1 MTDKE
6 NPETLTSLK
15 VEDELPVKAVGIEC
29 LKEGNPE
36 TMSPH
41 RYLQKWWARRPTAAA
56 RLAVLASVLPNDV
69 SNDELLDYLQI
80 GPRNSEHLS
89 QSISDYVIEK
99 RTTQSSSSKRLS
111 EHYGYELPLKST
123 PAGSELEEIHDR
135 IRDAWGNELPTVFDP
150 TAGGGT
156 IPLEALRYGLPVR
169 ANELNPVAWLINK
182 VILDFAPNEGS
193 IENDVRKWANKIDS
207 RVSEELKEYYP
218 RESPGYEPTYYFRA
232 YSIECPSCGYRLPLS
247 NRWWFKK
254 DTGSTGHAIKP
265 IPHENYIEYKY
276 LNIKTSSDY
285 DFNPSDGTVQSGD
298 AECPTCGV
306 VTESGEVKSRL
317 RSGDFEFEVCGVK
330 EVEISGNDS
339 MYRASTEADNK
350 AITEAISSIESS
362 LSLST
367 LLTSDVPEGNKTNE
381 ARSYGITRW
390 RDFFTPRQLLA
401 HGTYLQAFEE
411 VKPEIES
418 AYPDKRA
425 EAILTLLTL
434 IPSKLVSRTSRLCPI
449 NLPYGAPENMMGA
462 NNYSFKWQF
471 GENNPT
477 VGNYSYERM
486 LESRRGVLASYE
498 HIVDFVSSVDE
509 PDIELYQEDA
519 RRLSLDEK
527 VDAVVIDPPYGDN
540 VMYAELSDV
549 FYVWHRLYLGEVYPE
564 VYTQTLTDKESE
576 AVENISRY
584 SDDDV
589 ASDNSVNS
597 RRELARRDY
606 EEKMSDIFSQ
616 TYRNLNQ
623 GGVLTVYFTDKEADA
638 WDSLTMSL
646 INSKFT
652 ITATHTITS
661 EVPDRVAMQGSA
673 SADST
678 LLLTCRKPND
688 ATPYDEAVPSLWSD
702 VRGEIREAARN
713 KAAELLDS
721 ELNLTKTDTI
731 ISAFGP
737 TLRVF
742 TENYP
747 VVDKHDNTV
756 RPKKAL
762 EEARTAV
769 VEVLVNRE
777 LDDSLDT
784 VDNLSTWYVL
794 SWLVYERESIPY
806 DDARQL
812 GLGVGVDVDDVKT
825 QTKIWSKSGAT
836 LILKGQSYRVRDYT
850 ALEAGE
856 KRRKRAYPVD
866 PRDESF
872 THAIDAVHAA
882 LNVLSTKG
890 SDFTWNWI
898 NDRGLQDDGGFRRVV
913 KNLLQ
918 VLPEDYD
925 DRESLVNLVS
935 GETGDLLDI
944 DVGSLS
950 RRSEDSNNSGTTLDD
965 F

>member
-1 MTDKE
+1 MTDKNE
-6 NPETLTSLK
+6 DWTMTPLK

-29 LKEGNPE
+29 LKESNPE

-56 RLAVLASVLPNDV
+56 RLAVLASVLPDDV
-69 SNDELLDYLQI
+69 TNDELLEYLQV
-80 GPRNSEHLS
+80 GPQSSEHLS

-99 RTTQSSSSKRLS
+99 RSTQSSSSKRLS

-123 PAGSELEEIHDR
+123 PTGSELEEIHDIAR
-135 IRDAWGNELPTVFDP
+135 ETWEGKLPTVFDP

-156 IPLEALRYGLPVR
+156 IPLEALRYGFPVR

-182 VILDFAPNEGS
+182 VILDFAPNQGS
-193 IENDVRKWANKIDS
+193 LETEVRKWANKIDS
-207 RVSEELKEYYP
+207 RVGEELEEYYP
-218 RESPGYEPTYYFRA
+218 RENPGYEPTYYFRA
-232 YSIECPSCGYRLPLS
+232 YSIECSSCGFRLPLS

-254 DTGSTGHAIKP
+254 DTASTGHAIKP
-265 IPHENYIEYKY
+265 IPHEDYVEYKY
-276 LNIKTSSDY
+276 LNIKSSSDY
-285 DFNPSDGTVQSGD
+285 DFDPSDGTVQSGD

-306 VTESGEVKSRL
+306 VTESSEVKSKL
-317 RSGDFEFEVCGVK
+317 RDGEFEFEVCGVK
-330 EVEISGNDS
+330 EVEVSGNDS
-339 MYRASTEADNK
+339 KYRASTDEDR
-350 AITEAISSIESS
+350 EAIERASSTIESS

-367 LLTSDVPEGNKTNE
+367 LLTSEVPKGNKTNE
-381 ARSYGITRW
+381 ARAYGITQW

-401 HGTYLQAFEE
+401 HGKYLQAFDDI
-411 VKPEIES
+411 KPEIES
-418 AYPDKRA
+418 EYHEERA
-425 EAILTLLTL
+425 NAILTILAL

-477 VGNYSYERM
+477 VGNYSYKRM

-498 HIVDFVSSVDE
+498 NVVDFVE
-509 PDIELYQEDA
+509 PIENPDIELHQEDA
-519 RRLSLDEK
+519 RNLELDEK
-527 VDAVVIDPPYGDN
+527 VEAVVVDPPYGDN
-540 VMYAELSDV
+540 VMYSELSDV
-549 FYVWHRLYLGEVYPE
+549 FYVWHRLYLEEVYPD
-564 VYTQTLTDKESE
+564 VYTQTLTDKQSE

-589 ASDNSVNS
+589 ASDNTASS

-616 TYRNLNQ
+616 TYQNLKE

-646 INSKFT
+646 INSQFT

-678 LLLTCRKPND
+678 LLLTCRKPINPV
-688 ATPYDEAVPSLWSD
+688 AHDEKVPTLWSD
-702 VRGEIREAARN
+702 VKTEIRESARQ
-713 KAAELLDS
+713 KATELLNS
-721 ELNLTKTDTI
+721 ELSLTKTDTI

-747 VVDKHDNTV
+747 VVDKHDNSV
-756 RPKKAL
+756 RPKRAL

-769 VEVLVNRE
+769 VEVLVDRE
-777 LDDSLDT
+777 LEEGLDA

-812 GLGVGVDVDDVKT
+812 GLGVGVDVDEIKT
-825 QTKIWSKSGAT
+825 DTKIWGKSGDT
-836 LILKGQSYRVRDYT
+836 LLLKGQSYRVRDYN
-850 ALEAGE
+850 ALEGGE

-866 PRDESF
+866 PRSESF
-872 THAIDAVHAA
+872 NNAIDAVHSA

-890 SDFTWNWI
+890 SDFTWNWL
-898 NDRGLQDDGGFRRVV
+898 NDRGLQDDATFRRTIRS
-913 KNLLQ
+913 LLQ
-918 VLPEDYD
+918 VLPEEYE
-925 DRESLVNLVS
+925 DRELLVNLVS
-935 GETGDLLDI
+935 GKTGDLLDI
-944 DVGSLS
+944 DVSSISHKHGELS
-950 RRSEDSNNSGTTLDD
+950 NDKTTLGD

>member
-1 MTDKE
+1 MTEKDKLDV
-6 NPETLTSLK
+6 LTPLK

-41 RYLQKWWARRPTAAA
+41 RYLQKWWARRPSAAA
-56 RLAVLASVLPNDV
+56 RLAVLASVLPKDV
-69 SNDELLDYLQI
+69 SNDELLQYLQV
-80 GPRNSEHLS
+80 GPRNPDHLS
-89 QSISDYVIEK
+89 GSISDYVIEK
-99 RTTQSSSSKRLS
+99 RATQSSSSKRLS

-123 PAGSELEEIHDR
+123 PTGSELETIHST
-135 IRDAWGNELPTVFDP
+135 IRDVWDGDLPTVFDP

-169 ANELNPVAWLINK
+169 ANELNPVAWIINK

-193 IENDVRKWANKIDS
+193 LESDVRKWANKIDTQ
-207 RVSEELKEYYP
+207 VSEELDEYYP
-218 RESPGYEPTYYFRA
+218 REKAGYEPTYYFRA

-254 DTGSTGHAIKP
+254 DTASTGHAIKP
-265 IPHENYIEYKY
+265 IPHKDYIEYKY
-276 LNIKTSSDY
+276 LNIESSSDY
-285 DFNPSDGTVQSGD
+285 DFDPSDGTVQSGD
-298 AECPTCGV
+298 AECPNCGV

-317 RSGDFEFEVCGVK
+317 REGEFEFEVCGVK
-330 EVEISGNDS
+330 EIEISGNDS
-339 MYRASTEADNK
+339 QYRAATEEDNRAIKK
-350 AITEAISSIESS
+350 AVSDIDSS

-367 LLTSDVPEGNKTNE
+367 LLTADVPEGSKTDE
-381 ARSYGITRW
+381 ARSYGINQW

-401 HGTYLQAFEE
+401 HGKYLQAFEDL
-411 VKPEIES
+411 KPEIKSEYSES
-418 AYPDKRA
+418 RA
-425 EAILTLLTL
+425 KAILSILTL

-498 HIVDFVSSVDE
+498 NVVDFVKDVDD
-509 PDIELYQEDA
+509 PDIELHQEDA
-519 RRLSLDEK
+519 RELELDEQ
-527 VDAVVIDPPYGDN
+527 VEAVVIDPPYGDN
-540 VMYAELSDV
+540 VMYSELSDV
-549 FYVWHRLYLGEVYPE
+549 FYVWHRLYLQDVYPD
-564 VYTQTLTDKESE
+564 VYSQTLTDKEAE

-589 ASDNSVNS
+589 SADGSVSS

-606 EEKMSDIFSQ
+606 EQKMSDIFTQ
-616 TYRNLNQ
+616 TYENLKE

-678 LLLTCRKPND
+678 LLLTCRKPVD
-688 ATPYDEAVPSLWSD
+688 STPREEQAPSLWSD
-702 VRGEIREAARN
+702 VRGDIRTAAQN
-713 KAAELLDS
+713 KATELLNS

-747 VVDKHDNTV
+747 VVDMHDNKV

-769 VEVLVNRE
+769 VEVLVDRE
-777 LDDSLDT
+777 LAESLDNVDSL
-784 VDNLSTWYVL
+784 SKWYVL

-825 QTKIWSKSGAT
+825 ETKIWSKSGDT
-836 LILKGQSYRVRDYT
+836 LILKGDSYRVRDYT

-866 PRDESF
+866 PRDDSF
-872 THAIDAVHAA
+872 TYAIDAVHAA
-882 LNVLSTKG
+882 LNVLTTKG
-890 SDFTWNWI
+890 SDFTWNWL
-898 NDRGLQDDGGFRRVV
+898 NDRGLQDDAAFRRTI
-913 KNLLQ
+913 KSLLQ
-918 VLPEDYD
+918 VLPENND
-925 DRESLVNLVS
+925 DREALVNLVS

-944 DVGSLS
+944 DMSSLS
-950 RRSEDSNNSGTTLDD
+950 HHSAGESNNKTTLND

>member
-6 NPETLTSLK
+6 NPKTLTRLK

-56 RLAVLASVLPNDV
+56 RLAVLASVLPDDV
-69 SNDELLDYLQI
+69 TNDELLEYLQI
-80 GPRNSEHLS
+80 GPRSSEHLS

-99 RTTQSSSSKRLS
+99 RASQSGSSKRLS
-111 EHYGYELPLKST
+111 EHYGYKLPLKST
-123 PAGSELEEIHDR
+123 PIGSEREEIHEL
-135 IRDAWGNELPTVFDP
+135 IRNTWDGELPTVFDP
-150 TAGGGT
+150 TSGGGT

-193 IENDVRKWANKIDS
+193 LENDVRKWANQIDS
-207 RVSEELKEYYP
+207 RVSEDLKEYYP
-218 RESPGYEPTYYFRA
+218 RENPGYEPTYYFRA

-265 IPHENYIEYKY
+265 IPHEEHIEYKY
-276 LNIKTSSDY
+276 LNIDSSSDY
-285 DFNPSDGTVQSGD
+285 DFNPSEGTIQSGD

-306 VTESGEVKSRL
+306 VTESSEVKSRL
-317 RSGDFEFEVCGVK
+317 RDDEFEFEICGVK
-330 EVEISGNDS
+330 EVEISGNNS
-339 MYRASTEADNK
+339 EYRAATEADR
-350 AITEAISSIESS
+350 EAIKKVVSEIESS

-381 ARSYGITRW
+381 ARAYGITQW

-401 HGTYLQAFEE
+401 HGTYLQVFEE
-411 VKPEIES
+411 LKPEIKSEYTDS
-418 AYPDKRA
+418 RA
-425 EAILTLLTL
+425 KAVLTLLTL

-477 VGNYSYERM
+477 VGNYSYERI
-486 LESRRGVLASYE
+486 LESRRGILASYE
-498 HIVDFVSSVDE
+498 HVVDFVSSIDD

-519 RRLSLDEK
+519 RELELDEK
-527 VDAVVIDPPYGDN
+527 VEAVVIDPPYGDN

-549 FYVWHRLYLGEVYPE
+549 FYVWHRLYLSDVYPD
-564 VYTQTLTDKESE
+564 VYSQTLTDKKSE

-584 SDDDV
+584 DDDDV
-589 ASDNSVNS
+589 ASDESVTS
-597 RRELARRDY
+597 RRGLARRDY

-616 TYRNLNQ
+616 TFRNLKA

-646 INSKFT
+646 INSDFT

-678 LLLTCRKPND
+678 LLLTCRKPVDSIPHN
-688 ATPYDEAVPSLWSD
+688 ERVPSLWSD
-702 VRGEIREAARN
+702 VRGEIRDAAKN
-713 KAAELLDS
+713 KATELLDS

-747 VVDKHDNTV
+747 VVDKHDNKV

-769 VEVLVNRE
+769 VKILVDRE
-777 LDDSLDT
+777 LKDSLDT
-784 VDNLSTWYVL
+784 VDNLSKWYVL

-812 GLGVGVDVDDVKT
+812 GLGVGVDVDEIKT
-825 QTKIWSKSGAT
+825 ETKIWSKSGDT

-850 ALEAGE
+850 ALESGE

-872 THAIDAVHAA
+872 NYAIDTVHAA

-890 SDFTWNWI
+890 SDFAWNWL
-898 NDRGLQDDGGFRRVV
+898 NDRELQNDAAFSRTL
-913 KNLLQ
+913 KSLLQ
-918 VLPEDYD
+918 VLPEGSD

-944 DVGSLS
+944 NASALNHRNG
-950 RRSEDSNNSGTTLDD
+950 EDDESSTTLRD